1 MTNPKPDFL
10 KQEALAAELF
20 DRLESPPIPAALRD
34 EGFLA
39 GIYEHAAAAEAE
51 TLGPI
56 LDVAMTPVAAPDDAC
71 WQDVSEDG
79 EIAHQVARALPD
91 APSGAP
97 GWLWTR
103 IREDIWQQRAE
114 RRRTTTAS
122 SWMRRAAAA
131 VLIGAGLF
139 GALRYGPPLSDFYF
153 NGTQSGPAVVSNL
166 NLVYRRDPG
175 LALDDGLLGR

>member
-139 GALRYGPPLSDFYF
+139 GALRYGPPLS
-153 NGTQSGPAVVSNL
+153 NL